1 MINRNR
7 RWLLV
12 LSALAIISL
21 IVIYLSVFFE
31 TPPHTTGFSP
41 GYRPVP
47 IHSIFLSPLFLI
59 IAIIPLSYYFIARKF
74 EEKMES
80 NLKAIFKLMNKNNIK
95 TKSFIQINKDAILR
109 FLNLNERKV
118 LEKLI
123 DKNGETMQSEITRME
138 GMSKLKTHRA
148 IKNLEIKGVI
158 RAERHGKTKR
168 IILSKDIKNM
178 LINSQG

>member
-1 MINRNR
+1 M
-7 RWLLV
+7 
-12 LSALAIISL
+12 
-21 IVIYLSVFFE
+21 
-31 TPPHTTGFSP
+31 
-41 GYRPVP
+41 
-47 IHSIFLSPLFLI
+47 
-59 IAIIPLSYYFIARKF
+59 SYYFIARKF